1 MDTEPPPGNDLTVF
15 FWLMAILIATMELVW
30 VFFSH
35 ALSP

>member
-1 MDTEPPPGNDLTVF
+1 MDTQPPPGNDLTVF
-15 FWLMAILIATMELVW
+15 LWLMELVW

>member
-1 MDTEPPPGNDLTVF
+1 MDTEPPPGNDPTAFLWV
-15 FWLMAILIATMELVW
+15 MAMLIATMELVW

>member
-15 FWLMAILIATMELVW
+15 LWLMAILIATMELAW

>member
-1 MDTEPPPGNDLTVF
+1 MDTEPPPGNELTAFLWV
-15 FWLMAILIATMELVW
+15 MAILIATTELLW